1 MQSQLNIS
9 KQRQKMIQAQE
20 YIKEFLGQFLCSLED
35 YANSYDNDRKNYHYQ
50 KYNNFNAGNNRN
62 QIELRNRVISKL
74 KSFKSSR
81 EEYEIMFK
89 EYYTYPKNFENKDL
103 KNIESYLNIIKNDDD
118 LCNYIKQIFS
128 FNKNNRENS
137 NFEEICINQMKE
149 YEISN
154 GNNIN
159 PSPKIYG
166 KYGPFIC
173 HNANLIGKEAKDKF
187 RENPNY
193 VPEIERDKP
202 LNQNIYNRNE
212 EQFRQY
218 DLEHNFD
225 AKRRPNQYSEY
236 L

>member
-1 MQSQLNIS
+1 MNLEIESFQNLNH
-9 KQRQKMIQAQE
+9 
-20 YIKEFLGQFLCSLED
+20 L
-35 YANSYDNDRKNYHYQ
+35 
-50 KYNNFNAGNNRN
+50 
-62 QIELRNRVISKL
+62 
-74 KSFKSSR
+74 SSR